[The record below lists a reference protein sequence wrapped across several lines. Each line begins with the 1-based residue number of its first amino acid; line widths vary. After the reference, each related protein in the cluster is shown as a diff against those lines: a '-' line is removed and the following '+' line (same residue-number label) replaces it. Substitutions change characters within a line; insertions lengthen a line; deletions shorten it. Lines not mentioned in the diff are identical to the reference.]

1 MATVIN
7 NGRSITF
14 EIDGDSYE
22 YQASTVVLNQQN
34 TVQTYDT
41 LSGQTSIVTNVGGT
55 LDTTVYTDWAEL
67 AASAGLMDSL
77 WIAAEAGT
85 SIGFEMVASNVA
97 GDHESTFTGN
107 CIPQFPTVGGP
118 AGDALSTSITFVLD
132 GPVTRTYS

>member
-55 LDTTVYTDWAEL
+55 LDTTVYTDWAE
-67 AASAGLMDSL
+67 SAGSGLMDTL
-77 WIAAEAGT
+77 WDAAEAGT
-85 SIGFEMVASNVA
+85 SIGLGAWICTVP
-97 GDHESTFTGN
+97 STRAF
-107 CIPQFPTVGGP
+107 GP
-118 AGDALSTSITFVLD
+118 KVRLS
-132 GPVTRTYS
+132 P

>member
-1 MATVIN
+1 MPTVIN

-14 EIDGDSYE
+14 EIDGESYE

-41 LSGQTSIVTNVGGT
+41 LAGQTSIVTNVGGT
-55 LDTTVYTDWAEL
+55 LDTTVYTDWAES
-67 AASAGLMDSL
+67 AGAGLMDTL
-77 WIAAEAGT
+77 WDAADAGT

-97 GDHESTFTGN
+97 EDHDTTFTGN

-132 GPVTRTYS
+132 GVVTRTYA

>member
-1 MATVIN
+1 MPTVIN

-14 EIDGDSYE
+14 EIDGVSYE

-55 LDTTVYTDWAEL
+55 LDTTVYTDWAES
-67 AASAGLMDSL
+67 AGAGLMDTL
-77 WIAAEAGT
+77 WDAATAGT
-85 SIGFEMVASNVA
+85 SIAFEMVANNVA
-97 GDHESTFTGN
+97 DDHASTFTGN

-132 GPVTRTYS
+132 GVVTKTYA